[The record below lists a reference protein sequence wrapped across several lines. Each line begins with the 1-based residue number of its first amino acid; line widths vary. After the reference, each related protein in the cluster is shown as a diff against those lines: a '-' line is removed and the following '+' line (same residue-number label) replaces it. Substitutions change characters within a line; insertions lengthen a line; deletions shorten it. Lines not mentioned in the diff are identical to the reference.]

1 MRSPRSPRSRR
12 AWRCTST
19 SPGHAIYRGRRSL
32 PRLLA
37 NLYALP
43 EGIEYRFLSRHLV
56 LLDSD
61 ADLIIDLVRNVI
73 PSSVRREP

>member
-1 MRSPRSPRSRR
+1 
-12 AWRCTST
+12 
-19 SPGHAIYRGRRSL
+19 
-32 PRLLA
+32 
-37 NLYALP
+37 
-43 EGIEYRFLSRHLV
+43 